1 MKRYPFYM
9 HYMRSTLALFE
20 VISRVESILEMSD
33 KEMCAKNKCITI
45 KMVLRKMEND
55 LQKIEQQLLQEEF
68 AFMDFEV
75 RQCEQSMTAL
85 NLRFTLNL
93 N

>member
-1 MKRYPFYM
+1 MNRYPFYM
-9 HYMRSTLALFE
+9 HYMRYTQVLFE
-20 VISRVESILEMSD
+20 IILRVESILEMTD
-33 KEMCAKNKCITI
+33 KEMCSKNKCITI
-45 KMVLRKMEND
+45 KMVLKKMEND
-55 LQKIEQQLLQEEF
+55 IQKIEQQLLSEEF
-68 AFMDFEV
+68 TFMQFEV

>member
-9 HYMRSTLALFE
+9 HYLRSTLALYE
-20 VISRVESILEMSD
+20 VISRIESILSMTD

-45 KMVLRKMEND
+45 KMILRKTEDD

-68 AFMDFEV
+68 CFMDFEV

-85 NLRFTLNL
+85 NFRFTLNL